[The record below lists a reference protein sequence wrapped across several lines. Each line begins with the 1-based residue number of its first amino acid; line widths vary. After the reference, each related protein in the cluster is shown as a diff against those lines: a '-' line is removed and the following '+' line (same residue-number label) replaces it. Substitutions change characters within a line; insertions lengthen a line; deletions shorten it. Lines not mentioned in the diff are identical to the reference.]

1 MGLPNEILNQ
11 FPPEIQPPMKQMG
24 EWLHNNTIPR
34 EDFTSLRQTL
44 QEVVEAGKRTDLKLE
59 EVVEAGKR
67 TDLKL
72 EEVVEAGKRTDL
84 KLEELVEAQKD
95 FALALNRTDLR
106 VEELALALKRTD
118 LRVEELAIAMKK
130 GFQKV
135 NNQISALGG
144 RWGIKN
150 EATFRNT
157 ISALMKK
164 AGYSVSRGYFGDR
177 EVDLVIKNGEH
188 ILLEIT
194 SAALK
199 KDVRTLNLSAD
210 DYLQKTGIE
219 PKLMIAAIYV
229 STSVMREIIDS
240 PKKIEIFTDDDEEE
254 ESERSPDYIL

>member
-1 MGLPNEILNQ
+1 
-11 FPPEIQPPMKQMG
+11 MG
-24 EWLHNNTIPR
+24 EWLFDNTILR
-34 EDFTSLRQTL
+34 EDFTSLRQTAQDL
-44 QEVVEAGKRTDLKLE
+44 VEAGKRTDLRL
-59 EVVEAGKR
+59 
-67 TDLKL
+67 
-72 EEVVEAGKRTDL
+72 
-84 KLEELVEAQKD
+84 
-95 FALALNRTDLR
+95 
-106 VEELALALKRTD
+106 EELALALKRTD
-118 LRVEELAIAMKK
+118 LRVEELALALNRTDLKVEELAIVMKE

-157 ISALMKK
+157 VSALMKK

-210 DYLQKTGIE
+210 DYFQKTGIE

-229 STSVMREIIDS
+229 SPSVMREIIDS
-240 PKKIEIFTDDDEEE
+240 PKKIEIFTDDEEE
-254 ESERSPDYIL
+254 EFERSPDYIL

>member
-34 EDFTSLRQTL
+34 EDFTSLGQTL

-95 FALALNRTDLR
+95 FALALRRTDHR
-106 VEELALALKRTD
+106 VEELALALNRTD
-118 LRVEELAIAMKK
+118 LRVEELAIAMKE

-229 STSVMREIIDS
+229 SPTVMREIIDS
-240 PKKIEIFTDDDEEE
+240 PRKIEIFTDDEEE

>member
-11 FPPEIQPPMKQMG
+11 FPPDLQPPMKHMG
-24 EWLHNNTIPR
+24 QWLHDNTIPR
-34 EDFTSLRQTL
+34 EDFTSLRQIV
-44 QEVVEAGKRTDLKLE
+44 QELATAQKQTEQR
-59 EVVEAGKR
+59 
-67 TDLKL
+67 
-72 EEVVEAGKRTDL
+72 
-84 KLEELVEAQKD
+84 LEELATAQKQTEQR
-95 FALALNRTDLR
+95 L
-106 VEELALALKRTD
+106 EELATAQKQTEQRLEELATSQKQTES
-118 LRVEELAIAMKK
+118 RVEELAIAIKE

-150 EATFRNT
+150 EATFRST

-164 AGYSVSRGYFGDR
+164 AGYSVSRGYFGER

-210 DYLQKTGIE
+210 DYFQKTGIQ
-219 PKLMIAAIYV
+219 PKLMIAAVYV
-229 STSVMREIIDS
+229 SPLVMRDIIDS
-240 PKKIEIFTDDDEEE
+240 PRKIEIYSGDDEEE
-254 ESERSPDYIL
+254 LEE

>member
-11 FPPEIQPPMKQMG
+11 FPQEIQPPMKQMG

-44 QEVVEAGKRTDLKLE
+44 QEVVEAGKRTDL
-59 EVVEAGKR
+59 R
-67 TDLKL
+67 
-72 EEVVEAGKRTDL
+72 
-84 KLEELVEAQKD
+84 LEEL
-95 FALALNRTDLR
+95 ALALNRTDLR

-118 LRVEELAIAMKK
+118 LRVEELAIAMKE

-210 DYLQKTGIE
+210 DYFQKTGIE

-229 STSVMREIIDS
+229 SPTVMREIIDS
-240 PKKIEIFTDDDEEE
+240 PRKIEIFTDDDEEE
-254 ESERSPDYIL
+254 SERSPDYIL